1 MQHRNLKQWMEQDR
15 EERKIV
21 NKNSKQI
28 RRKEIG
34 KATQAEGIATKEAT

>member
-1 MQHRNLKQWMEQDR
+1 MEQDR

-34 KATQAEGIATKEAT
+34 KATQAEGLARKEATQKLKR